1 MSIKFFLK
9 TSNGQQVTA
18 KCMLALGIG
27 WMLTAQ
33 TNGQEQRFTDAVV
46 PQATQTYQ
54 APGYQVRA
62 QLESELQ
69 PGEQLIAPG
78 LPKPPAPPQPQVI
91 AGNGIP
97 GGYFTNGNAV
107 IADSSVIQGHHAALG
122 YAAVGQQGGLHHGG
136 SHHGGTHAT
145 TGCGPYGNDLCG
157 VYCHDGYVATAE
169 ALWIMREGEDNF
181 SLSREFALGGF
192 NHEMGT
198 RFTFGSKW
206 NCTDGWEVGFTGPID
221 WVTTGSRNV
230 NVANPDSALFTSG
243 GFPASDL
250 DAFNDATFHSQTYR
264 TEYQSFEINKKSWAW
279 DIFSVVY
286 GVRIMDIEEDLT
298 FFSEGAGGNDGLFI
312 QQTDNTLIGLHIG
325 GESMFPM
332 SQRLM
337 VGQRGRLGV
346 AANFF
351 DGSTFVNNGVTTL
364 VNRGNDDEGLACFAE
379 WGVLARY
386 RLYRSLYL
394 TAGYEFWYIDGIALA
409 VDQPITNVNPAQGS
423 VFFAN
428 DELFFHGGSVGVE
441 ILF

>member
-27 WMLTAQ
+27 WMLSAQ
-33 TNGQEQRFTDAVV
+33 ARGQEQRFTDYNA
-46 PQATQTYQ
+46 PQANVTYPAQ
-54 APGYQVRA
+54 APGVQLRA

-78 LPKPPAPPQPQVI
+78 LPKAPTPPQPQVI
-91 AGNGIP
+91 AGSGIP

-107 IADSSVIQGHHAALG
+107 ITDHTVMQGHHAALG
-122 YAAVGQQGGLHHGG
+122 YEAVGRHGG
-136 SHHGGTHAT
+136 GHHANANS
-145 TGCGPYGNDLCG
+145 GPYGGDLCG

-169 ALWIMREGEDNF
+169 ALWIMREGEDQF
-181 SLSREFALGGF
+181 SLSRAYALGGF
-192 NHEMGT
+192 NHELGT

-221 WVTTGSRNV
+221 WVTSGSRQV
-230 NVANPDSALFTSG
+230 NVANPDSALFASG
-243 GFPASDL
+243 AFVAADL

-286 GVRIMDIEEDLT
+286 GLRVMDIEEDLT

-312 QQTDNTLIGLHIG
+312 QQTDNTLVGIHIG

-332 SQRLM
+332 SQRLT

-346 AANFF
+346 GANFY

-364 VNRGNDDEGLACFAE
+364 VNRGNDDETLACFLE
-379 WGVLARY
+379 WGILARY

-394 TAGYEFWYIDGIALA
+394 TAGYEFWYIDGVALA
-409 VDQPITNVNPAQGS
+409 SDQPITNVNPAQGS

-428 DELFFHGGSVGVE
+428 DELFFHGGSVGLE

>member
-33 TNGQEQRFTDAVV
+33 TYGQEQRFTDAAV
-46 PQATQTYQ
+46 PQATQAYQ

>member
-33 TNGQEQRFTDAVV
+33 VHGQEQRFTDYGA
-46 PQATQTYQ
+46 PQANATYQ
-54 APGYQVRA
+54 APGLQVRS

-107 IADSSVIQGHHAALG
+107 IADSSVMQGHHAALG
-122 YAAVGQQGGLHHGG
+122 YEAVGHQGGHQHAGG
-136 SHHGGTHAT
+136 AGAS
-145 TGCGPYGNDLCG
+145 GPYGRNLCE

-169 ALWIMREGEDNF
+169 ALWIMRECEDDF
-181 SLSREFALGGF
+181 SLSRAYALGGF
-192 NHEMGT
+192 NHELGT

-221 WVTTGSRNV
+221 WVTTGSSAV
-230 NVANPDSALFTSG
+230 NVANPDSALFASG
-243 GFPASDL
+243 AFVAADL

-264 TEYQSFEINKKSWAW
+264 SEYQSFEINKKSWAW

-298 FFSEGAGGNDGLFI
+298 FFSQGAGGNDGLFI
-312 QQTDNTLIGLHIG
+312 QQTDNTLVGVHIG

-364 VNRGNDDEGLACFAE
+364 VNRGNDDENLACFLE

-394 TAGYEFWYIDGIALA
+394 TAGYEFWYVDGIALA
-409 VDQPITNVNPAQGS
+409 VDQPITNVNPAQGGI
-423 VFFAN
+423 FFAN
-428 DELFFHGGSVGVE
+428 DEIFYHGGSVGLE

>member
-18 KCMLALGIG
+18 KCMLALGLG
-27 WMLTAQ
+27 WMLNASTY
-33 TNGQEQRFTDAVV
+33 GQEQRFTDYGA
-46 PQATQTYQ
+46 PQSNVNYQ
-54 APGYQVRA
+54 APGLQMRA
-62 QLESELQ
+62 QLESDLQ

-97 GGYFTNGNAV
+97 GGHFTNSTSV

-122 YAAVGQQGGLHHGG
+122 YAAVGHHGG
-136 SHHGGTHAT
+136 QQHAGTS
-145 TGCGPYGNDLCG
+145 CGPYGSDLCG

-169 ALWIMREGEDNF
+169 ALWIMREGEDDF
-181 SLSREFALGGF
+181 SLSRAYELGGF
-192 NHEMGT
+192 DYEMGT

-206 NCTDGWEVGFTGPID
+206 NCTDGWEFGFTGPID
-221 WVTTGSRNV
+221 WVTSGSSPV

-243 GFPASDL
+243 GFVASDL
-250 DAFNDATFHSQTYR
+250 DAFNDATFHSQNYR

-286 GVRIMDIEEDLT
+286 GVRIIDIEEDLIFT
-298 FFSEGAGGNDGLFI
+298 SQGVGGNNGRFV
-312 QQTDNTLIGLHIG
+312 QQTDNTLVGVHIG

-337 VGQRGRLGV
+337 VGQRGRIGV
-346 AANFF
+346 AANFY
-351 DGSTFVNNGVTTL
+351 DGATFVNNGVTTL
-364 VNRGNDDEGLACFAE
+364 VNRSADDENLAGFIE
-379 WGVLARY
+379 WGILGRY

-409 VDQPITNVNPAQGS
+409 VDQPITNINPAQGN

-428 DELFFHGGSVGVE
+428 DELFFHGGSVGLE